1 MVENAYLMKNTLSIL
16 SLPTST
22 SANESS
28 NWDKN
33 KNNQCRLNWPSG
45 RTGSSMNW
53 HLSHPIFNETTYVG
67 NLVSLNYLIQPET
80 FGVNHPTQARLC
92 SLC

>member
-33 KNNQCRLNWPSG
+33 KNNQ
-45 RTGSSMNW
+45 
-53 HLSHPIFNETTYVG
+53 FTTIY
-67 NLVSLNYLIQPET
+67 NMTAIIMRKLI
-80 FGVNHPTQARLC
+80 C
-92 SLC
+92 D